1 MLFFHK
7 GISLLHKGLGVSK
20 LSIPEK
26 YEELL
31 LTAGNELKSILT
43 PERDQDVKLVQKGQ
57 LLYRQGLVSKVRLE
71 DDLVLAVVQDVTR
84 VQVELNLN
92 FMQISTCSCPSD
104 DLCRHQL
111 ATFFHVYAQ
120 VASVSEWVETW
131 RQPIQERKNLQYWGI
146 QKAKDLLK
154 TGGVL
159 KPDYDRWVNNFQES
173 FDTIVR
179 GKNNLKPYLV
189 SDLFQL
195 YARKVKASS
204 PVEQEWRQLYQLVA
218 SFHSFQ
224 MLLELST
231 DSNFTED
238 EISRYFRDLFYELM
252 DDIEETINKLNVHA
266 LPFAFDTF
274 IEKLKD
280 DSGILISQNYI
291 LDFEPTHLYVLL
303 WTKLFKK
310 KAWHEQALQDFE
322 RAFPKSKTLPVM
334 VAGIQQYIMLRNDD
348 AALRIIHVLEDDVTP
363 FMLFWLER
371 LTEGKEWKRMA
382 PFLDAFSNMVK
393 PYIRSLYDHYARMDF
408 TRIAIKTVG
417 AYAMETKKLDVY
429 EKILIQTLPY
439 SYRSYDEFLF
449 DLAWYEK
456 WSDLQAFIGYD
467 INSISTERIRILQK
481 EHPEILLPLY
491 HQSIQQ
497 HIEMKN
503 RGNYR
508 EAVRQLKKLRTLYK
522 KLKRQDD
529 FEGFMDILLERT
541 KRLRAFQQEC
551 ERGKLTHA

>member
-1 MLFFHK
+1 ME
-7 GISLLHKGLGVSK
+7 VSK

-26 YEELL
+26 YQELL
-31 LTAGNELKSILT
+31 LSAGNELKSLLRSET
-43 PERDQDVKLVQKGQ
+43 DEDVKLVQKGQ
-57 LLYRQGLVSKVRLE
+57 LLYRQGLVSKVRL
-71 DDLVLAVVQDVTR
+71 DDDFITAVVQDVTP

-92 FMQISTCSCPSD
+92 FIRVSSCSCPAD

-111 ATFFHVYAQ
+111 AVFFHIYAQ
-120 VASVSEWVETW
+120 VASVSLWVETW
-131 RQPIQERKNLQYWGI
+131 RQPIQERKSLQNWGI

-154 TGGVL
+154 TSGTL
-159 KPDYDRWVNNFQES
+159 KLDYDRWVRNFEES
-173 FDTIVR
+173 FESIVR
-179 GKNNLKPYLV
+179 GKMNPKPYLV

-204 PVEQEWRQLYQLVA
+204 PVEQEWRQLYHLVA
-218 SFHSFQ
+218 SVHSFH

-231 DSNFTED
+231 ESDYD
-238 EISRYFRDLFYELM
+238 EEELNRYFRELFYELI
-252 DDIEETINKLNVHA
+252 DDVEENMNKLNVHA
-266 LPFAFDTF
+266 LPFAFDAF
-274 IEKLKD
+274 IEKLKN
-280 DSGILISQNYI
+280 DSSRLITEDYI

-310 KAWHEQALQDFE
+310 KAWHEQELQDLE
-322 RAFPKSKTLPVM
+322 QAFPKSKTLPVM
-334 VAGIQQYIMLRNDD
+334 IAGIQQHIMLRNDD
-348 AALRIIHVLEDDVTP
+348 QALHLLHVLEDDATP

-382 PFLDAFSNMVK
+382 PFVDAFSSMVK
-393 PYIRSLYDHYARMDF
+393 PYIRTLRDHYARMDF
-408 TRIAIKTVG
+408 TRIAIKTAG
-417 AYAMETKKLDVY
+417 AYALETKKLDIY
-429 EKILIQTLPY
+429 EKIMIQTLPY

-449 DLAWYEK
+449 DLGWYEK

-467 INSISTERIRILQK
+467 INSISTDRIRILQK
-481 EHPEILLPLY
+481 EQPEILLPLY
-491 HQSIQQ
+491 HQSIQH

-529 FEGFMDILLERT
+529 FEAFMEILLERT